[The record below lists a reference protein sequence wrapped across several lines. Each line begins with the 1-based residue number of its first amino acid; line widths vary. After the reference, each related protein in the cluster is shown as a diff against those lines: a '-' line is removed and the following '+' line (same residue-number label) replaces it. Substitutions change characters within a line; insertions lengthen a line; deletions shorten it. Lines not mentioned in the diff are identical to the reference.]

1 MSCLTLWPGDKE
13 TSGVSK
19 SLLSRLSKGIIL
31 HATVAV
37 EALRKR
43 HRVLSCSV
51 VRICPMLFL
60 LCMALFYPLDSHIYL
75 VKCVQRS
82 VGFSQVIT
90 GVRTWYF

>member
-19 SLLSRLSKGIIL
+19 SLLSRLTKGIIL
-31 HATVAV
+31 HTTLAV

-43 HRVLSCSV
+43 HRVLSGSV

-60 LCMALFYPLDSHIYL
+60 LCMALFYPLDSDIYP
-75 VKCVQRS
+75 VKCAQSS
-82 VGFSQVIT
+82 VGFSQVIP